1 MHSLPYSL
9 TFDEFRTLASRG
21 NLIPLYREILA
32 DFETFADKLAR
43 HPEAL
48 GLGGVVRPGDGLKDP
63 PTPPG
68 AFHH

>member
-1 MHSLPYSL
+1 MLWARQWS
-9 TFDEFRTLASRG
+9 
-21 NLIPLYREILA
+21 REIPPRGLFLRPFFRNGHRL

-48 GLGGVVRPGDGLKDP
+48 GIGGVVRPGTGLKDP

-68 AFHH
+68 AFRR